1 MKKSLLVLSVSLLVF
16 LFALGLVLAPTGAK
30 QGKDVEKTRL
40 VVIWSSGDPEVAHNA
55 CFMYTH
61 IARTKGWFDE
71 VALIIWGPSA
81 KLLSED
87 ASLQEE
93 VKAMAADGVTIF
105 ACLAC
110 ADSYGVTDKLR
121 SLGVDVKYMG
131 GPLTEML
138 QSGWKVLT
146 F

>member
-1 MKKSLLVLSVSLLVF
+1 LRNYLLLLSSFLLVS
-16 LFALGLVLAPTGAK
+16 LFALGPAIAPAGAA
-30 QGKDVEKTRL
+30 QGKDMDKTRL
-40 VVIWSSGDPEVAHNA
+40 AVIWSSSDPEVAHRV

-61 IARTKGWFDE
+61 NARKLGWFDE
-71 VALIIWGPSA
+71 VTLIVWGPSS

-93 VKAMAADGVTIF
+93 VKAMAADGVTLV

-121 SLGVDVKYMG
+121 ALGIDVKYMG
-131 GPLTEML
+131 VPLTEML
-138 QSGWKVLT
+138 QSDWKVLT